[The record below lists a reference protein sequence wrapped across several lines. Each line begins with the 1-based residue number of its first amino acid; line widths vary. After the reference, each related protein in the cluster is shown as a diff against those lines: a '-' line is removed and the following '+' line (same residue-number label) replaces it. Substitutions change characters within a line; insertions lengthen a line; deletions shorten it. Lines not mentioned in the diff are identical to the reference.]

1 MASQNQSHPPTSPE
15 KSETSTPINGT
26 PGASTST
33 STTTTTGA
41 TTENGSS
48 NAKRQKPAPSSAS
61 AGKTPSA
68 EVLQRR
74 KEGRLKAA
82 ATIAQNLKK
91 TGIGRFEQENGFA
104 LTSVKTIP
112 LINQKNYFTEYLKK
126 DEQVSFIRNWRTE
139 RALQLKLKKLKELGA
154 TIDEKKFEDITNF
167 DNFDLNDIEAEMAKE
182 KEKAAA
188 AATSTGGA
196 VEADDDE
203 EEDEENETEEVRQE
217 KAKIGGDVVILQPGS
232 GFIRIGKATDAVP
245 LTIPSVIAVKKANRH
260 SGELQPRPIRH
271 ENEDGELYFDDDF
284 DEQRAIVTKDFRA
297 RMRYYKRRVLPNSRE
312 TAANYNKKQ
321 EPERIA
327 DHNDPYKKEWIN
339 IKQHPDCQFFV
350 GEDALNFPVND
361 DWILRYPIINGN
373 FNEYSQDYDSPQE
386 ILGDLTIII
395 LDALERLQIKNVAHL
410 KVMLVI
416 PNLYDKAYVETW
428 CHMLFKFVGFGR
440 VGIIQEAVA
449 ATFGAGASCACVVDV
464 GAQTTSISCVDEG
477 MIIPDSRILLNYGG
491 DQITETF
498 IKLLLENSFPY
509 KDIDLVS
516 SYDWELAQTL
526 KHNFITFQ
534 DADIAVQLYNFYKR
548 KPFETTEKYE
558 FKVFDEVMLAP
569 MGLFF
574 PPLFQ
579 TDKPTSIPSLYTS
592 TKPRTSLIKGRL
604 IKPAADQYSNKPN
617 NPQSKSQENLRSL
630 VNYCDLPEEELL
642 MRLVDDVFQPEGPPQ
657 DNIDNIPL
665 EKAIVES
672 ITNAGLAPN
681 SDVGKIKKLYDNILV
696 VGGGLAKI
704 SGYDLML
711 TDRINIWRPK
721 FLSSSALDSI
731 IEYVSGEVKTMNDL
745 RQQLIEEA
753 KGKYQEEG
761 QPLDE
766 VELPQSVLDSIDK
779 KTQVKLDL
787 EYVDSI
793 SDQGVLLPVNVL
805 PPPREF
811 DPEMLTWKGGSVY
824 GRLKVVNEMWISQKD
839 WDLLGS
845 RCLYYKSIF
854 NY

>member
-1 MASQNQSHPPTSPE
+1 MSSQDQPHPPTSPD
-15 KSETSTPINGT
+15 KSETETPANET
-26 PGASTST
+26 PAGA
-33 STTTTTGA
+33 TTTTT
-41 TTENGSS
+41 TENGDDSS
-48 NAKRQKPAPSSAS
+48 SKRHKPGPSVGFFGS
-61 AGKTPSA
+61 
-68 EVLQRR
+68 
-74 KEGRLKAA
+74 RLHNVAA
-82 ATIAQNLKK
+82 FLPANFRPLTIAQNLKK
-91 TGIGRFEQENGFA
+91 TGIGRFEQENGFG

-139 RALQLKLKKLKELGA
+139 RALQQKLKKLKESGA
-154 TIDEKKFEDITNF
+154 QIDEKKFEDIKNF
-167 DNFDLNDIEAEMAKE
+167 DNFDLNDIETEMNKE

-188 AATSTGGA
+188 AAAASGGTA
-196 VEADDDE
+196 GTAADADDDE

-245 LTIPSVIAVKKANRH
+245 MTVPTVIAVKKSTPKH
-260 SGELQPRPIRH
+260 HDKSKPLPERH
-271 ENEDGELYFDDDF
+271 ENSDGDIYFNDEF

-321 EPERIA
+321 EPERIP

-339 IKQHPDCQFFV
+339 IKHYPNRTSFV
-350 GEDALNFPVND
+350 GEDALKFPVDEN
-361 DWILRYPIINGN
+361 WILRYPIINGN
-373 FNEYSQDYDSPQE
+373 FNEYSKDYDSPEE
-386 ILGDLTIII
+386 ILGDLTTII
-395 LDALERLQIKNVAHL
+395 LDSLDKLQIKNLTHL

-416 PNLYDKAYVETW
+416 PDLYDKAYVETW
-428 CHMLFKFVGFGR
+428 CHILFKFIGFGR

-477 MIIPDSRILLNYGG
+477 MVISDSRMLLNYGG

-534 DADIAVQLYNFYKR
+534 DADIAVQIYNFYKR

-574 PPLFQ
+574 PQLFQ
-579 TDKPTSIPSLYTS
+579 LDKPTSIPSLSTS
-592 TKPRTSLIKGRL
+592 TKPRNSIIKGRL
-604 IKPAADQYSNKPN
+604 IKPAADQYSSKPN
-617 NPQSKSQENLRSL
+617 NPHSKSQEQLRTQFL
-630 VNYCDLPEEELL
+630 ITLNCLLLNNYSNQLL
-642 MRLVDDVFQPEGPPQ
+642 LTKPPLQSQ
-657 DNIDNIPL
+657 DNLDNIPL

-681 SDVGKIKKLYDNILV
+681 SDLGKIKKLYDNILV

-721 FLSSSALDSI
+721 FLSSTAIDSI
-731 IEYVSGEVKTMNDL
+731 IEYVQQEIKATNDM
-745 RQQLIEEA
+745 RQQFIDEA
-753 KGKYQEEG
+753 KVKYQEEG
-761 QPLDE
+761 QQIED
-766 VELPQSVLDSIDK
+766 VELSQEILDSIEA

-787 EYVDSI
+787 EYIDSI
-793 SDQGVLLPVNVL
+793 SDQGTLMPVNVL

-824 GRLKVVNEMWISQKD
+824 GRLKVVNEMWITQKD

-845 RCLYYKSIF
+845 RCLYYKSIC